1 MREFVAKD
9 QGDLAIFEGVLFADG
24 TVVLHGMPP
33 SPVTM
38 IYPSIE
44 QALAVLDS
52 LEIEWLSG
60 GWFPTAV
67 GA

>member
-9 QGDLAIFEGVLFADG
+9 NDLTVFEGVLFADG

-33 SPVTM
+33 SPITM

-44 QALAVLDS
+44 QALAVLNALS
-52 LEIEWLSG
+52 IEWQVP